1 MTTMKKYSSFKEID
15 RELEILLI
23 ETQLQKIKLSQSANR
38 TLNSLSPINLITEVL
53 GSFSTYLPSTGIIQQ
68 FIIML
73 ITKKFFK

>member
-1 MTTMKKYSSFKEID
+1 MIMKKYSSFKEID

-38 TLNSLSPINLITEVL
+38 TLNSLSPINLITEAL
-53 GSFSTYLPSTGIIQQ
+53 GSYSTYLPSTGIIQQ

>member
-1 MTTMKKYSSFKEID
+1 MKKYSSFKEID